1 MRGIFSKLN
10 ISKALLTRGASLVVV
25 FATLVAAYA
34 ALSMNH
40 TLGWF
45 AKNETVSANGMI
57 TQAYAAK
64 LEVTVQQVV
73 VNNGQEERIPFETIK
88 YNSVTKNEAGEVTK
102 TQVIDTGD
110 MLANVKVPGQS
121 ITFEIT
127 ITNVGI
133 YDVDLTGVGLEA
145 PGVDGDVPKV
155 VDGTSYYLSTQLNTW
170 LKGATVTKADGTES
184 TLTVPEGTKPDD
196 DKDSPDYLTGAKFLR
211 DSNGSNRINYLDWFD
226 DDSTTVTLSPKESV
240 TFTIVVHFKDNG
252 GNQNVYKNFG
262 ELGEN
267 GAIVN
272 GQCKRP
278 LFITF
283 DE

>member
-10 ISKALLTRGASLVVV
+10 ISKALLTRGVSLVVV

-73 VNNGQEERIPFETIK
+73 VTDGQEERIPFGTIK
-88 YNSVTKNEAGEVTK
+88 YNRVTKDDDGNETTAV
-102 TQVIDTGD
+102 VDTGD
-110 MLANVKVPGQS
+110 MLANVKVPGEF

-127 ITNVGI
+127 VTNVGI

-170 LKGATVTKADGTES
+170 LKGATVTKADGAKS
-184 TLTVPEGTKPDD
+184 TLTVKGTKPDD
-196 DKDSPDYLTGAKFLR
+196 DKDSPDYLTDAKFLR

>member
-73 VNNGQEERIPFETIK
+73 VTDGREERIPFGTIK
-88 YNSVTKNEAGEVTK
+88 YNRVTKDADGNETTA
-102 TQVIDTGD
+102 VIDTGD
-110 MLANVKVPGQS
+110 MLANVKVPGQF
-121 ITFEIT
+121 ITFEVT

-170 LKGATVTKADGTES
+170 LKSAVITKMDNSTES
-184 TLTVPEGTKPDD
+184 LFTITESS
-196 DKDSPDYLTGAKFLR
+196 DSSADPDYGKNAKFLR

-226 DDSTTVTLSPKESV
+226 DDSTTVTLAPKDSV

>member
-73 VNNGQEERIPFETIK
+73 VTDGREERIPFGTIK
-88 YNSVTKNEAGEVTK
+88 YNRVTKDADGNETTA
-102 TQVIDTGD
+102 VIDTGD
-110 MLANVKVPGQS
+110 MLANVKVPGQF
-121 ITFEIT
+121 ITFEVT
-127 ITNVGI
+127 MTTVGI

-170 LKGATVTKADGTES
+170 LKGATFTKGDDTS
-184 TLTVPEGTKPDD
+184 TLMVPEGTKPDD
-196 DKDSPDYLTGAKFLR
+196 DEGSPDYLTDAKFLR
-211 DSNGSNRINYLDWFD
+211 DSNGSNRINYLAWFD
-226 DDSTTVTLSPKESV
+226 EDSTTVTLAPKDSV

-252 GNQNVYKNFG
+252 GDQNVYKNFG

-267 GAIVN
+267 GALVN

>member
-73 VNNGQEERIPFETIK
+73 VTDGREERIPFGTIK
-88 YNSVTKNEAGEVTK
+88 YNRVTKDADGNETTA
-102 TQVIDTGD
+102 VIDTGD

-121 ITFEIT
+121 ITFEVT
-127 ITNVGI
+127 VTNVGI

-170 LKGATVTKADGTES
+170 LKSAVITKMDNSTES
-184 TLTVPEGTKPDD
+184 LFTITESS
-196 DKDSPDYLTGAKFLR
+196 DSSADPDYGKNAKFLR

-226 DDSTTVTLSPKESV
+226 DDSTTVTLAPKDSV

>member
-73 VNNGQEERIPFETIK
+73 VTDGREERIPFGTIK
-88 YNSVTKNEAGEVTK
+88 YNSVTKDADGNET
-102 TQVIDTGD
+102 TTVIDTGD
-110 MLANVKVPGQS
+110 MLANVKVPGQF
-121 ITFEIT
+121 ITFEVT

-170 LKGATVTKADGTES
+170 LKGATVTKAGDTN
-184 TLTVPEGTKPDD
+184 TLTVPEGTQPAD
-196 DKDSPDYLTGAKFLR
+196 DKDSPDYLTDAKFLR

-226 DDSTTVTLSPKESV
+226 EDSTTVTLAPKDSV

-252 GNQNVYKNFG
+252 GDQNVYKNFG

>member
-73 VNNGQEERIPFETIK
+73 VNNGQEERIPFGTIK
-88 YNSVTKNEAGEVTK
+88 YNSVTKDADGNETTA
-102 TQVIDTGD
+102 VIDTDD

-121 ITFEIT
+121 ITFEVT

-170 LKGATVTKADGTES
+170 LKGATVTKGDDTS

-196 DKDSPDYLTGAKFLR
+196 DEGSPDYLTDAKFLR
-211 DSNGSNRINYLDWFD
+211 DSNGSNRINYLDWLD
-226 DDSTTVTLSPKESV
+226 GDSTTVTLAPKESV

>member
-1 MRGIFSKLN
+1 
-10 ISKALLTRGASLVVV
+10 
-25 FATLVAAYA
+25 LVAAYA

-73 VNNGQEERIPFETIK
+73 VKNGQEERIPFGTIK
-88 YNSVTKNEAGEVTK
+88 YNRVTKDADGNETTA
-102 TQVIDTGD
+102 VIDTGD

-170 LKGATVTKADGTES
+170 LKGATVTKADDTKS
-184 TLTVPEGTKPDD
+184 TTVPEGTQPDD
-196 DKDSPDYLTGAKFLR
+196 DKDSPDYLTDAKFLR
-211 DSNGSNRINYLDWFD
+211 DSNGSNRINYLDWLD
-226 DDSTTVTLSPKESV
+226 DDSTTVTLSPKDSV

-252 GNQNVYKNFG
+252 DDQNVYKNFG

>member
-34 ALSMNH
+34 ALTMNH

-45 AKNETVSANGMI
+45 AKNETVKANGMI

-73 VNNGQEERIPFETIK
+73 VTDGQEERIPFGTIK
-88 YNSVTKNEAGEVTK
+88 YNRVTKDADGNET
-102 TQVIDTGD
+102 TTVIDTGD

-121 ITFEIT
+121 ITFEVT

-184 TLTVPEGTKPDD
+184 TLTVPKGTQPDD
-196 DKDSPDYLTGAKFLR
+196 DKDSPDYLTDAKFLR
-211 DSNGSNRINYLDWFD
+211 DSNGSNRINYLDWFG
-226 DDSTTVTLSPKESV
+226 DDSTTVTLSPKDSV

-252 GNQNVYKNFG
+252 GDQNVYKNFG

>member
-45 AKNETVSANGMI
+45 AKNETVKANGMI

-73 VNNGQEERIPFETIK
+73 VTNGREERIPFGTIK
-88 YNSVTKNEAGEVTK
+88 YNRVTKDADGNETTA
-102 TQVIDTGD
+102 VIDTGD

-121 ITFEIT
+121 ITFEVT

-170 LKGATVTKADGTES
+170 LKSAVITKMDNSTES
-184 TLTVPEGTKPDD
+184 LFTITESS
-196 DKDSPDYLTGAKFLR
+196 DSSADPDYGKNAKFLR
-211 DSNGSNRINYLDWFD
+211 DSNGSNRINYLDWLD
-226 DDSTTVTLSPKESV
+226 DDSTTVTLAPKESV
-240 TFTIVVHFKDNG
+240 TVTVVVHFKDNG
-252 GNQNVYKNFG
+252 DDQNVYKNFG

>member
-73 VNNGQEERIPFETIK
+73 VTDGREERIPFGTIK
-88 YNSVTKNEAGEVTK
+88 YNRVTKDADGNETTA
-102 TQVIDTGD
+102 VIDTGD
-110 MLANVKVPGQS
+110 MLANVKVPGQF
-121 ITFEIT
+121 ITFEVT

-170 LKGATVTKADGTES
+170 LAKAEITSKGGTTTELDLK
-184 TLTVPEGTKPDD
+184 TFTVPENQG
-196 DKDSPDYLTGAKFLR
+196 SPDYQTGAKFLR

-226 DDSTTVTLSPKESV
+226 DDSTTVTLAPKDSV

-252 GNQNVYKNFG
+252 GDQNVYKNFG

>member
-73 VNNGQEERIPFETIK
+73 VTDGQEERIPFGTIK
-88 YNSVTKNEAGEVTK
+88 YNRVTKDADGNET
-102 TQVIDTGD
+102 TTVIDTGD

-121 ITFEIT
+121 ITFEVT

-170 LKGATVTKADGTES
+170 LKGATVTKADGTKS
-184 TLTVPEGTKPDD
+184 TLTVPKGSQPDD
-196 DKDSPDYLTGAKFLR
+196 DEGSPDYLTGAKFLR
-211 DSNGSNRINYLDWFD
+211 DSNGSNRINYLDWLD
-226 DDSTTVTLSPKESV
+226 DDSTTVTLSPKDSV

-252 GNQNVYKNFG
+252 GDQNVYKNFG